1 MKLII
6 LSALLIT
13 SFAWAKEPKK
23 NFNKVLMEDV
33 KSDILKDEDKFRIKP
48 SRGPASVGPEVA
60 PVPREES
67 PIEKKDRKI
76 GPERW

>member
-1 MKLII
+1 MKFII

-13 SFAWAKEPKK
+13 SFAWAKEPRK
-23 NFNKVLMEDV
+23 NFNKALMEDV
-33 KSDILKDEDKFRIKP
+33 RSDISKDEEKFRVRP
-48 SRGPASVGPEVA
+48 SRGPASVGPEVT
-60 PVPREES
+60 PVPHRES